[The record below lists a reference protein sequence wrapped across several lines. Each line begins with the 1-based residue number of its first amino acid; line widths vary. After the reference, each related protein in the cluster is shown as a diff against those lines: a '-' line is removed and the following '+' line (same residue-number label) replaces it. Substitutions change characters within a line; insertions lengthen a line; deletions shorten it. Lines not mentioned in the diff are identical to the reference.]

1 MFNYD
6 DEDEDEPAQVSY
18 PSLSA
23 NRDTGIKNVIN
34 TKWYFT
40 N

>member
-6 DEDEDEPAQVSY
+6 EEDEDEGAAAQVSY

-34 TKWYFT
+34 TTTK
-40 N
+40 